1 MNKVQKN
8 KKIME
13 LMRII
18 ENQIMMCDN
27 HQDLILM
34 ASAMIVTAKQILTTN
49 VGKEGTKRVF
59 EEAIYYD

>member
-1 MNKVQKN
+1 
-8 KKIME
+8 ME